1 MKAFTCHIQVFVL
14 QDLLPLKVNVAKL
27 IEIGFIVFLC
37 TCNVYYIEYHVKF
50 IEYHVKLSCSD
61 VLI

>member
-37 TCNVYYIEYHVKF
+37 TCHVKF